1 MGKTSLKE
9 IRDGY
14 LNTLREIPGK
24 SDSPLRKHDLMVQ
37 IIIPIGIAVL
47 FGLVWPLGASELAGL
62 CGNIVTGVSIVSSL
76 MCGVAVMLFQL
87 RIQLALPE
95 DIDASEGEVELID
108 ETFSD
113 VMWSVVAGFAA
124 VVTLVIGDI
133 LVALAPVLYRVCISL
148 ALGLV
153 VHLAIVTCMGLKRLN
168 ASYAIVAKVWGRRSR

>member
-1 MGKTSLKE
+1 MDKTSLKE

-14 LNTLREIPGK
+14 LSTLREIPGRP
-24 SDSPLRKHDLMVQ
+24 DSPLRKHDLMVQ
-37 IIIPIGIAVL
+37 IIAPAGFAVL
-47 FGLVWPLGASELAGL
+47 FGLAWPLGANELAGL
-62 CGNIVTGVSIVSSL
+62 CSNIVTGVSIVSSL

-95 DIDASEGEVELID
+95 DIDASEDEVELID

-113 VMWSVVAGFAA
+113 VLWSVVAGFAA
-124 VVTLVIGDI
+124 VVILIAGDI
-133 LVALAPVLYRVCISL
+133 LAALAPALHRACVSL

-168 ASYAIVAKVWGRRSR
+168 TSYMIVARVWGKRGR